1 MGIRRGYVWALSA
14 LTALAGM
21 LIALGLWAYA
31 YAPLE
36 QSEPELRVTIERGAS
51 LRAIAASLDGQGL
64 RVSAPLFWLVARMRG
79 DAGRLQAGNYQIK
92 APSTLREIL
101 DRMVRG
107 DVLLAQL
114 RFIEGWTF
122 AEMRTA
128 IDQHPELRHDT
139 VGMSESAL
147 LARIGAEEKRAEG
160 LFLPDT
166 YHFAAGTSDV
176 EIFRQAHRELREAL
190 DAAWKERSPGL
201 PYADS
206 YQALI
211 MASIVEK
218 ETGSDA
224 ERPKV
229 AAVFVNRLR
238 RGMALQS
245 DPTTIYGMGAKFDGN
260 LRKAD
265 LLTDTPY
272 NTYTRG
278 GLTPTPIALPG
289 RASIRAALNPAP
301 IAALYFVSRGDG
313 SSEFSDDLA
322 SHNRAVNRYQ
332 LKRR

>member
-1 MGIRRGYVWALSA
+1 MAIKRGYFWALAAMA
-14 LTALAGM
+14 LL
-21 LIALGLWAYA
+21 LGAFGYWSYSL
-31 YAPLE
+31 APLE
-36 QSEPELRVTIERGAS
+36 QSQPELQVTIERGS
-51 LRAIAASLDGQGL
+51 GLRAIAAQLRAQGVE
-64 RVSAPLFWLVARMRG
+64 VSEPLFWLAARMRG
-79 DAGRLQAGNYQIK
+79 DAGRLKAGTYQVK
-92 APSTLREIL
+92 APGTMRELL

-122 AEMRTA
+122 AQMRA
-128 IDQHPELRHDT
+128 AVDQQPDLRHDT
-139 VGMSESAL
+139 AGISESEL
-147 LARIGAEEKRAEG
+147 LSRIGAVEKRAEG

-166 YHFAAGTSDV
+166 YHFAAGTSDL
-176 EIFRQAHRELREAL
+176 EIFRHAYRELQQELA
-190 DAAWKERSPGL
+190 AAWETRSAPL
-201 PYADS
+201 PYADQ

-218 ETGSDA
+218 ETGLDA

-245 DPTTIYGMGAKFDGN
+245 DPTTIYGLGAKFDGN
-260 LRKAD
+260 LRKTD

-272 NTYTRG
+272 NTYTRS

-322 SHNRAVNRYQ
+322 THNRAVSRYQ